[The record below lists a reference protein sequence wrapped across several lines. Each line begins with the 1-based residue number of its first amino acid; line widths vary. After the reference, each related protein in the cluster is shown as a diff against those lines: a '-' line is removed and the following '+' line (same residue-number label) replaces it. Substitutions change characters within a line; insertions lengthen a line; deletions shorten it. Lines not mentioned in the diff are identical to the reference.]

1 MSPIT
6 QPNVPASSDERRRL
20 VASGVLIGLFF
31 AIGFLTCLNDIIIPH
46 FKTIFELDYTRA
58 TLVQFSFFAA
68 YLAISVPSGFLIRKV
83 GYKKAIVVGLST
95 AAAGCVAFYPAAE
108 WRSYAVFLFALFVLA
123 SGFTI
128 LQVAANPYVAVL
140 GSRKTASSRLTLTQA
155 FNSVGTTVA
164 PLVGSWLI
172 LPSAVKGET
181 APPPSASSVQT
192 PYLVFAGVLVAFSAL
207 LALLKLPDARPEG
220 TVMSRRSAWSH
231 PPLVLGA
238 LGIFMYVG
246 AEVAIGSFL
255 VNYLSDPAVGVDDV
269 QVAARCMSFYWG
281 GAMIGRFLGAA
292 ALRKWPPRHV
302 LTTFALVAFALV
314 TTSVTLTGQV
324 AMIAILAVGF
334 FNSIMFPTIFTL
346 AIDGLGDATGQGSG
360 ILCMA
365 IVGGAVVPV
374 VQGAVADRVGVHLAF
389 VVPLVSYAYI
399 AWYGLAGSVLRR
411 SPSGAPSPA
420 GSLTGA
426 SEARKGSLG

>member
-1 MSPIT
+1 MSSFT
-6 QPNVPASSDERRRL
+6 QPNATGPSDERRYL

-46 FKTIFELDYTRA
+46 FKSIFELDYTRA
-58 TLVQFSFFAA
+58 TLVQFAFFAA
-68 YLAISVPSGFLIRKV
+68 YMIVSVPSGLLIRKV
-83 GYKKAIVVGLST
+83 GYKKAIVVGLAT

-140 GSRKTASSRLTLTQA
+140 GARKTASSRLTLTQA

-172 LPSAVKGET
+172 LPSAANGEA
-181 APPPSASSVQT
+181 APPPSASSVQS
-192 PYLVFAGVLVAFSAL
+192 PYLVFAAVLVAFSAL
-207 LALLKLPDARPEG
+207 LALLKLPDARP
-220 TVMSRRSAWSH
+220 TAVVASKKSAWSH
-231 PPLVLGA
+231 LPLVLGA
-238 LGIFMYVG
+238 VGIFMYVG

-255 VNYLSDPAVGVDDV
+255 VNYLSDSAIGVADE
-269 QVAARCMSFYWG
+269 QIAARCMSFYWG
-281 GAMIGRFLGAA
+281 GAMVGRFLGAA
-292 ALRKWPPRHV
+292 ALRKWSPRYV
-302 LTTFALVAFALV
+302 LACFAFVAFALV
-314 TTSVTLTGQV
+314 TASVASTGQV

-365 IVGGAVVPV
+365 IVGGAIVPV
-374 VQGAVADRVGVHLAF
+374 VQGAVADRIGVHLAF

-399 AWYGLAGSVLRR
+399 AWYGLAGSVVRPAASSTPVPA
-411 SPSGAPSPA
+411 SPMSG
-420 GSLTGA
+420 GG
-426 SEARKGSLG
+426 EARKGMLG